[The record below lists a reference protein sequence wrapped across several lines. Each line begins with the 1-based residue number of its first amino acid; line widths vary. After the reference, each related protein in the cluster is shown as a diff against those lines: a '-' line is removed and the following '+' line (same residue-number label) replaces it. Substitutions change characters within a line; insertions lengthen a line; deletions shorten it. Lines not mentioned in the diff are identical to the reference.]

1 MRSPSPAPRKERGEG
16 KEKGEI
22 KEDLKKILKDDLKG
36 DLKKDLKDLKHEKDP
51 KNAVNRE
58 ETCPLLLRVFCSTS
72 RHNNIQEYS
81 KGDTPENEIQ
91 IYTWMDASLKE
102 LTGLIKEVNP
112 DARRRG
118 TFFEFALVYPDL
130 RMGKYLS
137 RDIGQTIAGKQGNDD
152 NKTLGDCKFSIGD
165 YMDIAISPP
174 NQRMDRMDFGR
185 RGGGFGGGRESL
197 AVSAVEDSAA
207 TAETTAAAVMNA
219 AAAMTA
225 SATVTVKCVTVMP
238 RVAADGTVHGP
249 GKGWGEIGLCKRV
262 CLWAL
267 NKPTANLMSNITIN

>member
-1 MRSPSPAPRKERGEG
+1 MRSPSPAPRKEKGEG

-185 RGGGFGGGRESL
+185 RGGGFGGGRESFGGFGSGRFGGDRRDDRGGRDERGGRDDRERNRDREVRDRD
-197 AVSAVEDSAA
+197 A
-207 TAETTAAAVMNA
+207 
-219 AAAMTA
+219 
-225 SATVTVKCVTVMP
+225 P
-238 RVAADGTVHGP
+238 RRGGRDRSRSRERGGRDRS
-249 GKGWGEIGLCKRV
+249 L
-262 CLWAL
+262 
-267 NKPTANLMSNITIN
+267 

>member
-1 MRSPSPAPRKERGEG
+1 MRSPSPAPRRERGEA
-16 KEKGEI
+16 
-22 KEDLKKILKDDLKG
+22 KEDIKKDLKE

-81 KGDTPENEIQ
+81 RGDTPENEIQ

-174 NQRMDRMDFGR
+174 NQRMDRMDYGR
-185 RGGGFGGGRESL
+185 RGGRESFGGRFGGDRGGRDDRDRGGRDDRNRDRDAPRRGGGRDRSRSRERGGRDRSL
-197 AVSAVEDSAA
+197 
-207 TAETTAAAVMNA
+207 
-219 AAAMTA
+219 
-225 SATVTVKCVTVMP
+225 
-238 RVAADGTVHGP
+238 
-249 GKGWGEIGLCKRV
+249 
-262 CLWAL
+262 
-267 NKPTANLMSNITIN
+267 